1 MTEVLRAERV
11 SKTWH
16 PGTPGAVRAVRDASL
31 AVAPGETVVVT
42 GPSGSGK
49 TTLLAMLGSLL
60 APDRGRVLFEGRDL
74 AALADAERRR
84 VRLVRIGF
92 VFQRALLVPQL
103 TARQNVALVPRV
115 AGVPRAR
122 AFARADALLERLG
135 MAARAAARPRAL
147 SPGEQQRV
155 AVARALAAGPG
166 LVLADEPTAHLDADT
181 GTRVVDALRSLA
193 AAERAGLVV
202 VTHDARLAALGDRV
216 LRLDDGVLS
225 PVRP

>member
-1 MTEVLRAERV
+1 
-11 SKTWH
+11 
-16 PGTPGAVRAVRDASL
+16 
-31 AVAPGETVVVT
+31 
-42 GPSGSGK
+42 
-49 TTLLAMLGSLL
+49 
-60 APDRGRVLFEGRDL
+60 
-74 AALADAERRR
+74 
-84 VRLVRIGF
+84 
-92 VFQRALLVPQL
+92 
-103 TARQNVALVPRV
+103 
-115 AGVPRAR
+115 
-122 AFARADALLERLG
+122 
-135 MAARAAARPRAL
+135 
-147 SPGEQQRV
+147 V